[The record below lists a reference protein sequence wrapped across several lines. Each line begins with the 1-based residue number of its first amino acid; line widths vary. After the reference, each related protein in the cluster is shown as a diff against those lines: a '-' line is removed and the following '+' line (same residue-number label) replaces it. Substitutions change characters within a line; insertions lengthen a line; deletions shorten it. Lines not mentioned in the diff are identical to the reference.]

1 MELATEIMAIIGWA
15 SFGGLLPGMLYT
27 FRSHRD
33 DEQGDRVILTS
44 ALTFALI
51 AASFVLG

>member
-1 MELATEIMAIIGWA
+1 MELATDIMAIIGWA

-33 DEQGDRVILTS
+33 DEQGDGVIITS